1 MAATVIGTINF
12 GLTAETGLFAESI
25 SFDSSVQERYIAD
38 ADGDHV
44 AGAVYGGSATFSI
57 EGAYSTAGSPTWTLG
72 SQLTIANIPTWS
84 AIFGGY
90 TSGGRVILTGVGI
103 NLGNESE
110 NRRSLNGVFKPFMTA
125 S

>member
-12 GLTAETGLFAESI
+12 GLTAETGLFAESV

-44 AGAVYGGSATFSI
+44 AGALYGHSATFSI
-57 EGAYSTAGSPTWTLG
+57 EGAYSTTGSPTWTLG
-72 SQLTIANIPTWS
+72 SQLTIANAPTWS
-84 AIFGGY
+84 AIFSGY
-90 TSGGRVILTGVGI
+90 STGGRVILTSVGI
-103 NLGNESE
+103 SKGNEAE
-110 NRRSLNGVFKPFMTA
+110 ERRTLGGVFKPFMTA

>member
-25 SFDSSVQERYIAD
+25 SFDTTVQERYIAD

-44 AGAVYGGSATFSI
+44 AGAVYGASASFSI
-57 EGAYSTAGSPTWTLG
+57 EGAYNTSGSPTWTLG
-72 SQLTIANIPTWS
+72 SQLTIASVPTWTVWFS
-84 AIFGGY
+84 GY
-90 TSGGRVILTGVGI
+90 TSGGRVILTGGGVGK
-103 NLGNESE
+103 GNETE
-110 NRRSLNGVFKPFMTA
+110 ERRTLSGVFKPFMTA